1 VGSAEEERVM
11 PSPRARHLALA
22 AALAACCGGLA
33 ARADAQDRAEP
44 VSPRG
49 VRLTFDD
56 KPVVAFGDA
65 VRLELG
71 ARLQAD
77 VRADDT
83 RALADGAFAW
93 GHRRVEVAGR
103 VTRRV
108 HFEVSNELGADR
120 PWRDVFVDVRASRA
134 LAVQAGRFKVPFS
147 HERLRSG
154 GRLDFVHRSYAAD
167 RLAPG
172 RQNGAAVHG
181 RLGRRLEYDA
191 GAFGAGF
198 PEYVALD
205 PATRGLERQPLV
217 AGRLAAQPFRDRGD
231 RDDPLRPLQLGLA
244 VLRGR
249 SLPMLTTLGVRT
261 HDARDRL
268 FPAVYV
274 NGPRAGIGTE
284 ARWASGPVRVA
295 AEWIRLEESREG
307 QALDATD
314 LPALVAQGWYV
325 SGVYR
330 VARWRHRDAH
340 WLASA
345 LLREVEL
352 AARLERIR
360 FGTGRARDG
369 ATIVHPR
376 AASLPVHALGA
387 VTVGATWRLNTFGRI
402 QGNVIAE
409 QPDTPLSAT
418 TGERRHWSSVV
429 RLQVEF

>member
-1 VGSAEEERVM
+1 MPAQRV
-11 PSPRARHLALA
+11 RQLAFA
-22 AALAACCGGLA
+22 AAVAACCGALA
-33 ARADAQDRAEP
+33 ARAHAQGAVEP
-44 VSPRG
+44 ASPRG
-49 VRLTFDD
+49 VRITFED

-65 VRLELG
+65 VRIELG
-71 ARLQAD
+71 GRLQGD

-93 GHRRVEVAGR
+93 GHRRIEVAGR

-108 HFEVSNELGADR
+108 QFEVSNELGAER
-120 PWRDVFVDVRASRA
+120 PWRDVFVDVRGSRA
-134 LAVQAGRFKVPFS
+134 LSVQAGRFKVPFS

-181 RLGRRLEYDA
+181 RIGRRLEYGA
-191 GAFGAGF
+191 GVFGAGF
-198 PEYVALD
+198 PEDVALD
-205 PATRGLERQPLV
+205 PATRGHERQPLV
-217 AGRLAAQPFRDRGD
+217 AGRLQAQPFRDRGQ
-231 RDDPLRPLQLGLA
+231 RDDPLRPLQLGVA
-244 VLRGR
+244 VLHGR

-261 HDARDRL
+261 HDARERL

-274 NGPRAGIGTE
+274 NGPRRGLGAE
-284 ARWASGPVRVA
+284 ARWSSGPLRLA
-295 AEWIRLEESREG
+295 AEWIRLEEAREG
-307 QALDATD
+307 QALDATN

-330 VARWRHRDAH
+330 VARWRHGDAH

-360 FGTGRARDG
+360 IGAGAARG
-369 ATIVHPR
+369 VATVVHPR
-376 AASLPVHALGA
+376 AASVPVHALGA
-387 VTVGATWRLNTFGRI
+387 LTLGATWRLNQFGRI

-409 QPDTPLSAT
+409 QPDTPLSDT
-418 TGERRHWSSVV
+418 TPDGRRWSSVV